1 MGVTVIYTGPD
12 GHTHFRDEAFGPGN
26 AEARAIV
33 FPRHPAVGWEITESP
48 VGFESA
54 VVTPRV
60 PRTLVVLEGEL
71 EIRASDGERRTF
83 RAGDVLY
90 ATDTNGKGHSSAVPG
105 SRPARV
111 LNIVST
117 DQIP

>member
-1 MGVTVIYTGPD
+1 MGVTVIFTGPD
-12 GHTHFRDEAFGPGN
+12 GHTHFREEPFGPG
-26 AEARAIV
+26 ADQRAVV

-48 VGFESA
+48 AGFKSA

-71 EIRASDGERRTF
+71 EIRLSTGEARIF
-83 RAGDVLY
+83 RAGDVIH

-111 LNIVST
+111 LNVVS
-117 DQIP
+117 QA